1 MDSKVQISIL
11 LETYGKLLTDKQY
24 HLLDDYYNLD
34 LSLSEIAENEDIT
47 RQAVR
52 DNLKKGENKLFEY
65 EEKLFFMKRMLNQ
78 EKTIQHILSELAKIE
93 KEIIEWVTSTGG
105 LIIKTERD
113 YFVYIFEQQYLTEF
127 EKEKFNV
134 DCIDKLMKIYRNRIK
149 FSPATEP
156 YITFKLQNVKN
167 LLIEV
172 QEFLK
177 QLK

>member
-65 EEKLFFMKRMLNQ
+65 EEKLSIMKKSQ
-78 EKTIQHILSELAKIE
+78 ENEETIQLILSQLSQIKEESSDKKVEKI
-93 KEIIEWVTSTGG
+93 
-105 LIIKTERD
+105 L
-113 YFVYIFEQQYLTEF
+113 
-127 EKEKFNV
+127 N
-134 DCIDKLMKIYRNRIK
+134 
-149 FSPATEP
+149 
-156 YITFKLQNVKN
+156 
-167 LLIEV
+167 EV
-172 QEFLK
+172 QKELSCIA
-177 QLK
+177 